1 VPEKI
6 AEKVTEKYWSR
17 QPSKGICFTLLSV
30 PLTVVIWYLLTGLF
44 GLGYGPATTVITV
57 CFAFFWQVGWSFGGW
72 PASRWTSNRWL
83 RGTCNWVLLML
94 LVWLTAEIWHLLY
107 HAPFA
112 STQIGLW
119 GQTAIIA
126 GVASLFFFG
135 NTLLVPAELADKQPM
150 SGIANLIW
158 GVLFVPA
165 ALLLLP
171 KLAGGGGWYIPWVWF
186 PIAVVVMS
194 YFGGWPF
201 DRLGQPRAG
210 IAYLGT
216 VFFLTVVFLDVLRLA
231 GINFF
236 GAGDAGVKAAIFAA
250 TWTNVGL
257 VSAWLF
263 NNWPAGRLPQPAK
276 GLALTAGSLVLSV
289 AAYAV
294 LIAAVGNLPA
304 LLFGEFAFMWAH
316 VSLAGVG
323 LVDGFSWGYEEDPG
337 GAGLGRRATAAEP
350 AAQDSQPAAQDGAQD
365 AAQDGQ
371 PQIPA
376 GSRR

>member
-1 VPEKI
+1 MAGNTVLQK
-6 AEKVTEKYWSR
+6 ALSR
-17 QPSKGICFTLLSV
+17 QPTKGFIFTLLSV
-30 PLTVVIWYLLTGLF
+30 PVTVFVWYLLTGLF
-44 GLGYGPATTVITV
+44 GLSYGSATVTITV

-72 PASRWTSNRWL
+72 PASLWTSNRWA
-83 RGTCNWVLLML
+83 RGTVNWALLMG

-107 HAPFA
+107 HAPFG

-119 GQTAIIA
+119 GQSAIIA

-135 NTLLVPAELADKQPM
+135 DTLLLPENLAGKQPL
-150 SGIANLIW
+150 SGAVNLIW
-158 GVLFVPA
+158 GVLFVPV

-171 KLAGGGGWYIPWVWF
+171 KLAGGGGWYIPWIWF

-216 VFFLTVVFLDVLRLA
+216 VFFLTVVFLDILRVC
-231 GINFF
+231 GISYF
-236 GAGDAGVKAAIFAA
+236 GAGDAATKAAIFGA

-263 NNWPAGRLPQPAK
+263 NNWPLGKLAQPVK
-276 GLALTAGSLVLSV
+276 GLALTVGSLALSV
-289 AAYAV
+289 AAYAI
-294 LIAAVGNLPA
+294 LIGAVTNLAA

-323 LVDGFSWGYEEDPG
+323 LVNGFELGYEDDPG
-337 GAGLGRRATAAEP
+337 GAGLRSP
-350 AAQDSQPAAQDGAQD
+350 AAVRAVT
-365 AAQDGQ
+365 GQ
-371 PQIPA
+371 PDESEQVPA
-376 GSRR
+376 GSVG